1 MRPLPKN
8 NRTGRSC
15 FLLSPPSLPLSPHG
29 CSPDYP
35 ARWVTHAP
43 WTCPPCT
50 SVALVGPPY
59 RWTSSSSMEA
69 MRKSRRSW
77 HRAALGSGAMDAV
90 LLHGGDDEEQKVV
103 APCGIGA
110 RRHGHR
116 PHHGCGPLQ
125 ASVVMGESRLD
136 LEDHEVVRR

>member
-1 MRPLPKN
+1 
-8 NRTGRSC
+8 
-15 FLLSPPSLPLSPHG
+15 
-29 CSPDYP
+29 
-35 ARWVTHAP
+35 
-43 WTCPPCT
+43 
-50 SVALVGPPY
+50 
-59 RWTSSSSMEA
+59 MEA

-110 RRHGHR
+110 RRHGRR